1 VTREHHRRRDS
12 GTRKVLLLALG
23 AVAGLAIG
31 LAVIGRTGTPD
42 GRERGEPERGEPE
55 RGGRRRRP
63 HRHRA
68 DVWGDDEHSAPP
80 VDDPTDTVPVS
91 SPPSAAALET
101 RVLEA
106 FRNDPLL
113 GERNIDIEADEHG
126 GIELTGW
133 VEDASEIA
141 YALTVARGVPSV
153 RGATS
158 QLAVLPE
165 R

>member
-1 VTREHHRRRDS
+1 
-12 GTRKVLLLALG
+12 VLLLALG

-31 LAVIGRTGTPD
+31 LAVIGRTSTPD
-42 GRERGEPERGEPE
+42 GRERGDRERGE
-55 RGGRRRRP
+55 RRRRP
-63 HRHRA
+63 RRHRA
-68 DVWGDDEHSAPP
+68 EARGDDECPAPP
-80 VDDPTDTVPVS
+80 LAEPTDAVPVS
-91 SPPSAAALET
+91 STPSAAALET

-113 GERNIDIEADEHG
+113 RERNIDIEADEHG

>member
-1 VTREHHRRRDS
+1 MTREHRRRRDS
-12 GTRKVLLLALG
+12 GTRKALLLALG

-42 GRERGEPERGEPE
+42 GRERGDRERGE
-55 RGGRRRRP
+55 RRRRP
-63 HRHRA
+63 RRHRA
-68 DVWGDDEHSAPP
+68 EARGDDECPAPP
-80 VDDPTDTVPVS
+80 LAEPTDAVPVS
-91 SPPSAAALET
+91 STPSAAALET

-113 GERNIDIEADEHG
+113 RERNIDIEADEHG

>member
-1 VTREHHRRRDS
+1 MTREHRRRRDS
-12 GTRKVLLLALG
+12 GARKVLLVALG

-42 GRERGEPERGEPE
+42 GRERGE
-55 RGGRRRRP
+55 RRRRP
-63 HRHRA
+63 RRHRA
-68 DVWGDDEHSAPP
+68 DAWGEDDRPAPP
-80 VDDPTDTVPVS
+80 VDDPTDAVPVS

-106 FRNDPLL
+106 FRSDPLL
-113 GERNIDIEADEHG
+113 RERNIDIEADEHG

>member
-1 VTREHHRRRDS
+1 MTREHRRRGDS
-12 GTRKVLLLALG
+12 GARKVLLLALG

-31 LAVIGRTGTPD
+31 LAVIGRTSTPD
-42 GRERGEPERGEPE
+42 GRERGDRERGE
-55 RGGRRRRP
+55 RRRRP
-63 HRHRA
+63 RRHRA
-68 DVWGDDEHSAPP
+68 EARGDDECPAPP
-80 VDDPTDTVPVS
+80 LAEPTDAVPVS

-113 GERNIDIEADEHG
+113 RERNIDIEADEHG

>member
-1 VTREHHRRRDS
+1 MTREHRRRRDS
-12 GTRKVLLLALG
+12 GTRRALLLALG

-42 GRERGEPERGEPE
+42 GRERSERSGGERSSGE
-55 RGGRRRRP
+55 RRRRP
-63 HRHRA
+63 RRHRA
-68 DVWGDDEHSAPP
+68 DAWGDDERPAPP
-80 VDDPTDTVPVS
+80 GDDPTDAVPVS
-91 SPPSAAALET
+91 SPPSAAAVET

-113 GERNIDIEADEHG
+113 RERNIDIEADEHG

-153 RGATS
+153 RGVTS

>member
-1 VTREHHRRRDS
+1 MTREHRRRREA

-31 LAVIGRTGTPD
+31 LAMIDRTGTPD
-42 GRERGEPERGEPE
+42 GGEPPRGE
-55 RGGRRRRP
+55 RRRRP
-63 HRHRA
+63 RRHQA
-68 DVWGDDEHSAPP
+68 DAWSEDDRPAPPGDDPANAG
-80 VDDPTDTVPVS
+80 PVS
-91 SPPSAAALET
+91 SPPSAAAVET

-113 GERNIDIEADEHG
+113 RQRNIDIEADEHG
-126 GIELTGW
+126 RIELTGW

-141 YALTVARGVPSV
+141 YALTLARGVPSV
-153 RGATS
+153 RGVTS
-158 QLAVLPE
+158 QLAVLPK